1 MPANK
6 LRGALPKE
14 LRLGTLLTDSVRLL
28 RRDFYQ
34 RAQGLELTPALG
46 RLLFYIVRNP
56 GSSQVDLATRL
67 EVTPVTL
74 SRMVDRLVKS
84 GYVRRMA
91 DPTDRRVYRLQ
102 LARAGKPLIG
112 RMTRLSLETT
122 ARALRGISKKEQ
134 EQLARQLTILCR
146 NLANDDV

>member
-6 LRGALPKE
+6 LRGELPKE

-56 GSSQVDLATRL
+56 GSSQVDLATTL

-74 SRMVDRLVKS
+74 CRMVDRLVKS

-91 DPTDRRVYRLQ
+91 DPADRRVYRLQ

-122 ARALRGISKKEQ
+122 ARALHGISKKEQ